1 MTCYH
6 PIRAWRSQSGRQA
19 NGKWPLVF
27 NKSQGYGD
35 LEVEIPCGRCIGC
48 RLERSRQWAMR
59 CVLESQ
65 LYERN
70 SFVTLTYRD
79 ADLPPDGSVSVR
91 ALQLFLKRL
100 RKKYSDERIRFFA
113 CGEYGSRKFR
123 PHYHLLLFNHSF
135 DDATLWS
142 RRAGQLLY
150 RSASLEELWPFG
162 FSTIGAVTFESA
174 AYCARYI
181 LKKVTG
187 ADSREHY
194 GERHPEF
201 VTMSRKPGIASAW
214 FDKYHED
221 VYPGDRVVLRGG
233 LSLLPPKFFDK
244 LYERNGGDLSQLKIM
259 RERWHQTHVDAKEQF
274 LSRVSTKEELQEI
287 RASMLVRGLE
297 EDYDYDYEND

>member
-6 PIRAWRSQSGRQA
+6 PIRAWRSQTGRQA

-27 NKSQGYGD
+27 NKTDGYSD

-70 SFVTLTYRD
+70 CFLTLTYRD
-79 ADLPPDGSVSVR
+79 SDLPSDGSVSVR

-100 RKKYSDERIRFFA
+100 RKKYYDERIRFFA
-113 CGEYGSRKFR
+113 CGEYGSKKFR

-135 DDATLWS
+135 DDATVWS
-142 RRAGQLLY
+142 RRSGQLLY
-150 RSASLEELWPFG
+150 RSAALEELWPYG
-162 FSTIGAVTFESA
+162 FSTIGDVTFESA

-194 GERHPEF
+194 GARHPEF
-201 VTMSRKPGIASAW
+201 VTMSRRPGLASQW
-214 FDKYHED
+214 FDRYRED

-233 LSLLPPKFFDK
+233 LSLFPPKFFDK
-244 LYERNGGDLSQLKIM
+244 LYERNGGDLTELKRM
-259 RERWHQTHVDAKEQF
+259 RERWHQTHVDAKEKC
-274 LSRVSTKEELQEI
+274 LSRVSTREELQEI

-297 EDYDYDYEND
+297 EDYDYENG

>member
-6 PIRAWRSQSGRQA
+6 PIRAWRSLGGRQA
-19 NGKWPLVF
+19 NGKWPVVF
-27 NKSQGYGD
+27 NQKDGYSD

-70 SFVTLTYRD
+70 CFLTLTYRD
-79 ADLPPDGSVSVR
+79 ADLPSDGSVSVR

-100 RKKYSDERIRFFA
+100 RKRYSDERIRFFA
-113 CGEYGSRKFR
+113 CGEYGSKRFR
-123 PHYHLLLFNHSF
+123 PHYHMLLFNHCF
-135 DDATLWS
+135 DDATLWR

-150 RSASLEELWPFG
+150 RSAVLEELWPYG
-162 FSTIGAVTFESA
+162 FSTIGDLTFESA

-187 ADSREHY
+187 EDSREHY

-214 FDKYHED
+214 FDKFHQD

-233 LSLLPPKFFDK
+233 LSLLPPRFFDK
-244 LYERNGGDLSQLKIM
+244 LYERNGGDLTELKRM
-259 RERWHQTHVDAKEQF
+259 RERWHQTHVDAKEKC
-274 LSRVSTKEELQEI
+274 LSRVSTREELQEI
-287 RASMLVRGLE
+287 RASLLVRGLE
-297 EDYDYDYEND
+297 EDYDYENR

>member
-27 NKSQGYGD
+27 NKSAGYGD

-70 SFVTLTYRD
+70 VFVTLTYRD
-79 ADLPPDGSVSVR
+79 SDLPSDGSVSVR

-100 RKKYSDERIRFFA
+100 RKRFSDERIRFFA
-113 CGEYGSRKFR
+113 CGEYGSKKFR

-135 DDATLWS
+135 NDATLWS
-142 RRAGQLLY
+142 RRSGQLLY
-150 RSASLEELWPFG
+150 RSPALEELWPYG

-187 ADSREHY
+187 QDSREHY

-214 FDKYHED
+214 FDKYNSD

-244 LYERNGGDLSQLKIM
+244 LYERNGGDLTELKRM
-259 RERWHQTHVDAKEQF
+259 RERWHQTHVDAKEQM
-274 LSRVSTKEELQEI
+274 LSRVSTREELQEI

-297 EDYDYDYEND
+297 EDYDYEND

>member
-1 MTCYH
+1 MTCFH
-6 PIRAWRSQSGRQA
+6 PIRAWRSLDGRQA
-19 NGKWPLVF
+19 NGKWRLVF
-27 NKSQGYGD
+27 NQSDGYSD
-35 LEVEIPCGRCIGC
+35 LPVEIPCGRCIGC

-70 SFVTLTYRD
+70 VFVTLTYRD
-79 ADLPPDGSVSVR
+79 SDLPPDGSVSVR

-100 RKKYSDERIRFFA
+100 RKRYSDERIRFFA

-123 PHYHLLLFNHSF
+123 PHYHLLLFNHDF

-142 RRAGQLLY
+142 RRNGQRLF
-150 RSASLEELWPFG
+150 RSSVLEELWPYG
-162 FSTIGAVTFESA
+162 FSTIGDVTFESA

-187 ADSREHY
+187 EDARAHY
-194 GERHPEF
+194 GERNPEF
-201 VTMSRKPGIASAW
+201 VTMSRKPGLASAW
-214 FDKYHED
+214 FDKYKSD

-233 LSLLPPKFFDK
+233 LSLVPPKFFDT
-244 LYERNGGDLSQLKIM
+244 LYERSGGDLSALKRM
-259 RERWHQTHVDAKEQF
+259 RERWHQTHVDAQESF
-274 LSRVSTKEELQEI
+274 LSRVSTREELQEI

-297 EDYDYDYEND
+297 EDYDNETD